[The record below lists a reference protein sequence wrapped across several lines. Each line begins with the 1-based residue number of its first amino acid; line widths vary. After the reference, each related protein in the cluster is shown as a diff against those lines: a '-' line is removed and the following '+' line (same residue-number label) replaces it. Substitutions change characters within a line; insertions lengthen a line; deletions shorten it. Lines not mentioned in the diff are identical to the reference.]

1 MTSASFRV
9 AAAALLSLSL
19 CCSGVSAGEIAI
31 DNEDYAQLPASAQE
45 KLVTEM
51 KGKGLLAADDT
62 VTNAAPPADK
72 KDLGP
77 AALLPF
83 VPVVCKIIAEAKKQD
98 EIGKCTSKPE
108 ADAQAKCKTDVETK
122 FTTIDTVCNIIKIF

>member
-1 MTSASFRV
+1 MISASFRV
-9 AAAALLSLSL
+9 VAAALLSLSL
-19 CCSGVSAGEIAI
+19 CSGAFAEEIAI
-31 DNEDYAQLPASAQE
+31 DSEDYAQLPASAQE

-51 KGKGLLAADDT
+51 KSNGLLAEGDT
-62 VTNAAPPADK
+62 VTNAAPPAEK

-77 AALLPF
+77 TALLPF

-98 EIGKCTSKPE
+98 EIGKCASKPE
-108 ADAQAKCKTDVETK
+108 AEVQAKCKTDVEAK